1 MMTKRKPYVR
11 EVKAD
16 WWKRLGFYKFYMFR
30 ESTAIPAVWFSLVLI
45 FGVFALRSPESW
57 YGFVGFLANPV
68 VMVINIITLIMA
80 LVHTKTWFDLAPKA
94 ANIVV
99 GTEKLSAKPI
109 VMFFWGVT
117 IVASLIILAVA
128 LI

>member
-30 ESTAIPAVWFSLVLI
+30 ESTAVPAVWFSLVLI

>member
-30 ESTAIPAVWFSLVLI
+30 ESTAVPAVWFSLVLI

-99 GTEKLSAKPI
+99 GQEKLSAKPI

>member
-11 EVKAD
+11 EVNAD

-45 FGVFALRSPESW
+45 FGVFALRSSESW
-57 YGFVGFLANPV
+57 SGFVGFLSNPV
-68 VMVINIITLIMA
+68 VMVINLITLIMA

-99 GTEKLSAKPI
+99 GQEKLSAKPI

>member
-30 ESTAIPAVWFSLVLI
+30 ESTAVPAVWFSLVLI
-45 FGVFALRSPESW
+45 YGVFALGSAESW

-68 VMVINIITLIMA
+68 VMVINLITLIMA

>member
-16 WWKRLGFYKFYMFR
+16 WWRRLGFYKFYMFR
-30 ESTAIPAVWFSLVLI
+30 ESTAVPAVWFSLVLI

>member
-30 ESTAIPAVWFSLVLI
+30 ESTAVPAVWFSLVLI

-68 VMVINIITLIMA
+68 VMVINLITLIMA